1 MKYRFTPVAP
11 PTRLQIA
18 ELTAEIRKSW
28 SPQTEQKRSGR
39 AETPVGVMEATLPGP
54 NRRNGHGPDEHR

>member
-1 MKYRFTPVAP
+1 MKYRYETVPS

-18 ELTAEIRKSW
+18 ELTAEIRKTW
-28 SPQTEQKRSGR
+28 SSQTEQKRSGR